1 MGNTLRRLAVKVG
14 SKPISVSIG
23 ESLRPVQLGYSTKG
37 GCEAAAHAARRYIEG
52 AQHRRVV
59 FKIDMVNAFNSLRRD
74 VFLAAARERARG
86 LYRLLWQAYSRSTTL
101 IYGISNLEF
110 ATGIQQGDPFG
121 PALFSLGVDSIAS
134 RVDTEFNVWYLDDG
148 TLGDSP
154 EKVLSCVRV
163 LVDDLRKVGL
173 EVNHSKC
180 ELLILNHTREDS
192 LRTEGMFREIMPGL
206 KVVQRS
212 EATLLG
218 APLSGEGV
226 STVLSGKSEDLERMV
241 SRLRLI
247 ENHQAFALL
256 KSCFALPRLQ
266 YVLRASPA
274 YQCGEGLAEFDRV
287 LVSALS
293 TVTNVKFTGDSLVQA
308 VLPVRSGG
316 LGVRMSC
323 DLALPA
329 FISSIISTG
338 ALVQSILDNVQV
350 AEDQVLSTAVESWQE
365 MGGGLSLPENNEGLQ
380 RTWDSPLV
388 SVAVTKLLD
397 RADQISRARIL
408 AAGCRESGL
417 WLNALP
423 SPALGT
429 LLDSETFRISVALRV
444 GAEVCQPH
452 TCRCGKKMDALG
464 LHGLSCKYSAGR
476 HPRHAALNECVRRAL
491 QSAGVPS
498 LLEPVGIDRGDGK
511 RPDGITIFPFS
522 EGKCLCWDA
531 TCVDTYAATHV
542 NGSAVSPGSAAR
554 EAEDGKRRKYAALGA
569 RYRFEPIAMETAG
582 TYGSTTGALLTEI
595 GRRITNVTDDPR
607 ETLWLEQRI
616 SLAVQRGN
624 AFSILSAVRNRYD
637 QVWSQVHL
645 LS

>member
-1 MGNTLRRLAVKVG
+1 
-14 SKPISVSIG
+14 
-23 ESLRPVQLGYSTKG
+23 
-37 GCEAAAHAARRYIEG
+37 
-52 AQHRRVV
+52 
-59 FKIDMVNAFNSLRRD
+59 
-74 VFLAAARERARG
+74 
-86 LYRLLWQAYSRSTTL
+86 
-101 IYGISNLEF
+101 
-110 ATGIQQGDPFG
+110 
-121 PALFSLGVDSIAS
+121 
-134 RVDTEFNVWYLDDG
+134 
-148 TLGDSP
+148 
-154 EKVLSCVRV
+154 
-163 LVDDLRKVGL
+163 
-173 EVNHSKC
+173 
-180 ELLILNHTREDS
+180 
-192 LRTEGMFREIMPGL
+192 
-206 KVVQRS
+206 
-212 EATLLG
+212 
-218 APLSGEGV
+218 
-226 STVLSGKSEDLERMV
+226 
-241 SRLRLI
+241 
-247 ENHQAFALL
+247 
-256 KSCFALPRLQ
+256 
-266 YVLRASPA
+266 
-274 YQCGEGLAEFDRV
+274 
-287 LVSALS
+287 
-293 TVTNVKFTGDSLVQA
+293 
-308 VLPVRSGG
+308 
-316 LGVRMSC
+316 MS
-323 DLALPA
+323 
-329 FISSIISTG
+329 
-338 ALVQSILDNVQV
+338 
-350 AEDQVLSTAVESWQE
+350 
-365 MGGGLSLPENNEGLQ
+365 
-380 RTWDSPLV
+380 
-388 SVAVTKLLD
+388 
-397 RADQISRARIL
+397 
-408 AAGCRESGL
+408 
-417 WLNALP
+417 
-423 SPALGT
+423 
-429 LLDSETFRISVALRV
+429 LLDSEIFRISVALRV